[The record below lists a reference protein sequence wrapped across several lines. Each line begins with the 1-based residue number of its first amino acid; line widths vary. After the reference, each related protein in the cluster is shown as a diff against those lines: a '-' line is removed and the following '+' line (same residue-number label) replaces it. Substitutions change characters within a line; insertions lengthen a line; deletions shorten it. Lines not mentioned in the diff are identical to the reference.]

1 MTDSKGRL
9 MQGEQTDEFLSGI
22 DTFFFDCD
30 GVIWLGNEAI
40 AGAVE
45 TVNKLRAKGK
55 RIFFVSNNSSKSVA
69 SYMKKFQRFGI
80 EAYPDEI
87 YGTAKVTAWYIKNKL
102 NFTGKVYLLGSESMA
117 EEFDALDISHTGTGP
132 DPFHGNLDTC
142 IGSVSLDDDIGAVV
156 QGLDIHVNY
165 MKMIKATSY
174 LAKESCLLI
183 VTNEDDRLP
192 VRGSN
197 IVIPGTGSIGA
208 ILRVASRRQDRILIG
223 KPNRNIYDCILS
235 KHSINPESS
244 CMIGDRIDTDI
255 AFGIKCGFKT
265 ILVYSGVSTA
275 DEVEALR
282 KKSPEMLPDYC
293 LPTLA
298 DLMRIP

>member
-117 EEFDALDISHTGTGP
+117 EEFDALDISHTGTG
-132 DPFHGNLDTC
+132 
-142 IGSVSLDDDIGAVV
+142 IGAVV